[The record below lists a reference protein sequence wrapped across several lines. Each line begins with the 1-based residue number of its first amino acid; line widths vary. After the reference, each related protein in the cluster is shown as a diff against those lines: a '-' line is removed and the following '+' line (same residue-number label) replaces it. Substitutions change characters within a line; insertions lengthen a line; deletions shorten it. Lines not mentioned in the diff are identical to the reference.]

1 MARLFDP
8 NLNHGQ
14 DTRANRT
21 RHTSSS
27 TQSHAKQRH
36 TNAAQ
41 AHLTF
46 TRDSLIG
53 LVSETKKLLREKWPI
68 LRAENPHMQVMQDI
82 LTHLSWS
89 LALAGRKALAG
100 KDRAGTEAAARDRST
115 PPPKPAQP
123 ALFQHVWVI
132 SIGAIFIFK
141 LSSISDKVGGEGIEL
156 ARELFFASK
165 RYAVED
171 EASRGVA
178 AAVMGAAIMGAI
190 RWRRSTSVGA
200 ATPVKE
206 AMKSFMVIYLGVLFV
221 GLLAASFLPANRT
234 ATIHVVPLLTSKEC
248 DAIVSA
254 AEQVTSKTGRGW
266 DTGRHRH
273 YATEDVP
280 LSEVPRA
287 TAILA
292 AHLEAELYPFIS
304 SHFCGSPTACNITLR
319 DGFIVRYLPERQPSL
334 DMHRDGHHVS
344 FNLAL
349 STPSIDF
356 SGGGT
361 GFKRL
366 QEAEEGIIP
375 PPKGHRII
383 HPPIIHNPK
392 GHRIIH
398 TPKGHA
404 LVHGGAV
411 EHSGE
416 AITAGSRYLVV
427 GFLQVERFGRGA
439 WGHRLARLWGGLAS
453 EVRMAPPP
461 TAAPARTSGWYERL
475 Q

>member
-1 MARLFDP
+1 MMVL
-8 NLNHGQ
+8 
-14 DTRANRT
+14 
-21 RHTSSS
+21 
-27 TQSHAKQRH
+27 
-36 TNAAQ
+36 
-41 AHLTF
+41 
-46 TRDSLIG
+46 
-53 LVSETKKLLREKWPI
+53 
-68 LRAENPHMQVMQDI
+68 QDI

-89 LALAGRKALAG
+89 LALAGRKMALAS
-100 KDRAGTEAAARDRST
+100 KDRAVAEAAALDRST
-115 PPPKPAQP
+115 PPRKPAQP
-123 ALFQHVWVI
+123 ALFQHLWVI
-132 SIGAIFIFK
+132 SIGVIFILK
-141 LSSISDKVGGEGIEL
+141 LSDKVGGEGIEL

-178 AAVMGAAIMGAI
+178 ATAMAAAMGAI
-190 RWRRSTSVGA
+190 RWRRSTSAA
-200 ATPVKE
+200 ATPAKE

-234 ATIHVVPLLTSKEC
+234 ATIHVVPLLSSKEC

-254 AEQVTSKTGRGW
+254 AERVTSHGRGW

-280 LSEVPRA
+280 LSQVPHA
-287 TAILA
+287 AAILA

-404 LVHGGAV
+404 LVHGAAV

-453 EVRMAPPP
+453 EVRIAPSIAP
-461 TAAPARTSGWYERL
+461 T
-475 Q
+475 

>member
-1 MARLFDP
+1 MMVL
-8 NLNHGQ
+8 
-14 DTRANRT
+14 
-21 RHTSSS
+21 
-27 TQSHAKQRH
+27 
-36 TNAAQ
+36 
-41 AHLTF
+41 
-46 TRDSLIG
+46 
-53 LVSETKKLLREKWPI
+53 
-68 LRAENPHMQVMQDI
+68 QDI

-89 LALAGRKALAG
+89 LALAGRKMALAS
-100 KDRAGTEAAARDRST
+100 KDRAVAEAAARDRST
-115 PPPKPAQP
+115 PRPRKPAQP
-123 ALFQHVWVI
+123 ALFQHVGVI
-132 SIGAIFIFK
+132 SIGVIFILK

-178 AAVMGAAIMGAI
+178 LAALSAAMGACI
-190 RWRRSTSVGA
+190 RWRRSTGAA
-200 ATPVKE
+200 ATPAKE
-206 AMKSFMVIYLGVLFV
+206 AMKGFMVIYLGVLFV

-234 ATIHVVPLLTSKEC
+234 ATIHIVPLLTSKEC

-254 AEQVTSKTGRGW
+254 AERVTSHGRGW

-280 LSEVPRA
+280 LSQVPHA
-287 TAILA
+287 AAILA

-366 QEAEEGIIP
+366 QEGSIIPP
-375 PPKGHRII
+375 PPKGHRIHI

-453 EVRMAPPP
+453 EVLMASP
-461 TAAPARTSGWYERL
+461 TGRRPARTSGSYERKKG
-475 Q
+475 

>member
-1 MARLFDP
+1 MVL
-8 NLNHGQ
+8 
-14 DTRANRT
+14 
-21 RHTSSS
+21 
-27 TQSHAKQRH
+27 
-36 TNAAQ
+36 
-41 AHLTF
+41 
-46 TRDSLIG
+46 
-53 LVSETKKLLREKWPI
+53 
-68 LRAENPHMQVMQDI
+68 QDI

-89 LALAGRKALAG
+89 LALAGRKMALAS
-100 KDRAGTEAAARDRST
+100 KDRAAAEAAARDRST
-115 PPPKPAQP
+115 PPRKPAQP
-123 ALFQHVWVI
+123 AFFQHVGVI
-132 SIGAIFIFK
+132 SIGVIFILK

-178 AAVMGAAIMGAI
+178 AAAMGAAAILGACI
-190 RWRRSTSVGA
+190 RWRWSTGAA
-200 ATPVKE
+200 ATPAKE
-206 AMKSFMVIYLGVLFV
+206 AMKSFMAIYLGVLFV

-254 AEQVTSKTGRGW
+254 AERVTSHGRGW

-280 LSEVPRA
+280 LSQVPHA
-287 TAILA
+287 AAILA

-366 QEAEEGIIP
+366 QEGSIIPP
-375 PPKGHRII
+375 PPKGHRIHI

>member
-1 MARLFDP
+1 
-8 NLNHGQ
+8 
-14 DTRANRT
+14 
-21 RHTSSS
+21 
-27 TQSHAKQRH
+27 
-36 TNAAQ
+36 
-41 AHLTF
+41 
-46 TRDSLIG
+46 
-53 LVSETKKLLREKWPI
+53 
-68 LRAENPHMQVMQDI
+68 MQDI

-206 AMKSFMVIYLGVLFV
+206 AMKSFMVIYLGVLFI

-304 SHFCGSPTACNITLR
+304 RHYCGSPTACNITLR

-349 STPSIDF
+349 STPLIDF

-366 QEAEEGIIP
+366 KE
-375 PPKGHRII
+375 RII
-383 HPPIIHNPK
+383 HS
-392 GHRIIH
+392 
-398 TPKGHA
+398 PKGHA

-453 EVRMAPPP
+453 EVLMASHPRGGGPRAASGSRMNAKKGKRRDRRAVVEP
-461 TAAPARTSGWYERL
+461 
-475 Q
+475 

>member
-1 MARLFDP
+1 MMVL
-8 NLNHGQ
+8 
-14 DTRANRT
+14 
-21 RHTSSS
+21 
-27 TQSHAKQRH
+27 
-36 TNAAQ
+36 
-41 AHLTF
+41 
-46 TRDSLIG
+46 
-53 LVSETKKLLREKWPI
+53 
-68 LRAENPHMQVMQDI
+68 QDI

-89 LALAGRKALAG
+89 LALAGRKMALAS
-100 KDRAGTEAAARDRST
+100 KDRAVAEAAALDRST
-115 PPPKPAQP
+115 PPRKPAQP
-123 ALFQHVWVI
+123 ALFQHLWVI
-132 SIGAIFIFK
+132 SIGVIFILK
-141 LSSISDKVGGEGIEL
+141 LSDKVGGEGIEL

-178 AAVMGAAIMGAI
+178 AAATGAAMGACI
-190 RWRRSTSVGA
+190 RWRRSTSAA
-200 ATPVKE
+200 ATPAKE

-304 SHFCGSPTACNITLR
+304 RHFCGSPTACNITLR

-349 STPSIDF
+349 STPLIDF

-366 QEAEEGIIP
+366 QE
-375 PPKGHRII
+375 RII
-383 HPPIIHNPK
+383 HS
-392 GHRIIH
+392 
-398 TPKGHA
+398 PKGHA